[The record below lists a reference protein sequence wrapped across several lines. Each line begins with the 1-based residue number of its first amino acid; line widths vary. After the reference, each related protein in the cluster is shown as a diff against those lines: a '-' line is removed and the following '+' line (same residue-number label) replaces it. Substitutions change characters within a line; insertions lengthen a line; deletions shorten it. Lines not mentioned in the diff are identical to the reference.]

1 MRNRRGETEEMR
13 RMRGLIERRSEFVP
27 RSTILPPAPE
37 PTTLE
42 GQTQHRIGALR
53 MIRYEDGIDH
63 RGAYRRNRMTSGR
76 PLELRL
82 IPARLYEPRLL
93 DGDDD

>member
-13 RMRGLIERRSEFVP
+13 RMRGLIERRSEFVA

-42 GQTQHRIGALR
+42 GQTQHRITA
-53 MIRYEDGIDH
+53 
-63 RGAYRRNRMTSGR
+63 
-76 PLELRL
+76 LRL
-82 IPARLYEPRLL
+82 IPLRLYEPRLL

>member
-1 MRNRRGETEEMR
+1 
-13 RMRGLIERRSEFVP
+13 MRGLIERRSEFVA

-42 GQTQHRIGALR
+42 GQTQHRITA
-53 MIRYEDGIDH
+53 
-63 RGAYRRNRMTSGR
+63 
-76 PLELRL
+76 LRL
-82 IPARLYEPRLL
+82 IPLRLYEPRLL